1 MFKKKS
7 HLPEDCDKSGY
18 YILPTVITDLDDS
31 SELMREEIF
40 GPVACVTKFRDES
53 EVIARANDNNYGL
66 AATVWTQDISRAHR
80 VARALETGYVNKIG
94 ELIWDRD
101 RQKLKNYYYNY

>member
-1 MFKKKS
+1 
-7 HLPEDCDKSGY
+7 
-18 YILPTVITDLDDS
+18 
-31 SELMREEIF
+31 MREEIF

-53 EVIARANDNNYGL
+53 EVIARANDNNDGL